1 MVFKYNLHLQAL
13 LNTWM
18 PLAPA
23 MFTARAWL
31 ALATSAFG
39 FNMEIAA
46 ILPV

>member
-1 MVFKYNLHLQAL
+1 
-13 LNTWM
+13 M